1 MRNASKNKFPKN
13 NQLTKCMEK
22 VLDRYPDASCEI
34 VSNMTA
40 CIQMCE
46 KIGKYHGITL
56 LNLI

>member
-1 MRNASKNKFPKN
+1 
-13 NQLTKCMEK
+13 MEK
-22 VLDRYPDASCEI
+22 VIDRYPDATCEI

-46 KIGKYHGITL
+46 KIGKYHGTIL